1 MKEIINNINYLI
13 NEGRNNSN
21 KINESLN
28 SLIDKIKNQIK
39 DLDKSSQEDSM
50 YENLDTVGILNQS
63 KIDEYKSSK
72 GTSNDIEY
80 LENIVSADD
89 NSYIN
94 SFVGINEFNTVYR
107 NSTSNDIPQPVT
119 EIRQRVYNRRYY

>member
-1 MKEIINNINYLI
+1 MCIRDSNNDMKEIINNINYLI

-50 YENLDTVGILNQS
+50 YENLDTCLLYTSNQIQNNTIDNTNKNLNESDKVNFTDVLNNAVNKVNDSQV
-63 KIDEYKSSK
+63 KAN
-72 GTSNDIEY
+72 NDIEA
-80 LENIVSADD
+80 LIKGDD
-89 NSYIN
+89 ITRC
-94 SFVGINEFNTVYR
+94 V
-107 NSTSNDIPQPVT
+107 
-119 EIRQRVYNRRYY
+119 